1 MTPKGEHLFPES
13 NKARRGEAASIV
25 LCYVSALSAAVKV
38 CYLTSNRHLST
49 LANGLPCAA
58 GSIDIAVP

>member
-1 MTPKGEHLFPES
+1 
-13 NKARRGEAASIV
+13 
-25 LCYVSALSAAVKV
+25 VKV